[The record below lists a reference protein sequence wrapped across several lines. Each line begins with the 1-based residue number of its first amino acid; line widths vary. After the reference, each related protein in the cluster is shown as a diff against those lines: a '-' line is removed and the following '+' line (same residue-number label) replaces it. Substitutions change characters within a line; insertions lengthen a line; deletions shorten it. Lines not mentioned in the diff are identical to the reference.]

1 MLRKIMK
8 SVATI
13 SFTIFIVNLL
23 YAEGNWVSFTRSTP
37 DEPIINL
44 NNSTNQNVS
53 FEVEFYGINS
63 EEVVESGTTYQRI
76 SIPECFALDETG
88 KPEVPIVRQL
98 IAIPESDSVNFSTNI
113 INEMFFDDYN
123 IYPAPDYEEVY
134 NADGT
139 VYLAEVFAKDDTVY
153 NTNQFFPQV
162 TSEIRKIGYIRDQKV
177 AEVYIY
183 PIQFNPVTHQIKANA
198 NYEIELSFINQTSDV
213 NVNTGIFNNVCANTI
228 LNYQSSGI
236 TASINAGADPTGN
249 VEWIIVDNTLG
260 LITADYLIIT
270 ADQFFDIGN
279 HNPYIDL
286 LADHR
291 ADYNGFDVAVVNVE
305 DVMNVYPADPPYPDY
320 DNEQKIRNFIK
331 KVYEEGTANH
341 TLDGHLAYVLLVGD
355 TECPDPVWAPNPNEP
370 MPAAYEKFDKPFDY
384 YYTCVTEVGN
394 VYDSEGD
401 LYIGRFSA
409 GDTIELQNYA
419 IKTIN
424 HELEENAGNW
434 RDRIILTTAPID
446 EFNQYAPYIE
456 PCTEISQI
464 IPSEYEVIQVIAGD
478 GYLSNDDAAA
488 LLVAEINNGVSMV
501 SYWDHGYSTRWTTF
515 HESDFDLLNNE
526 YMQPYVISMAC
537 WTGNFDN
544 SSGYGDCMAEFFT
557 NTSDKGAVGFV
568 GNPRSTMNL
577 ATGKFINKAIWEDFC
592 YIAGEN
598 VLEAKLQNVSEERR
612 YEYNYFGDPALNIM
626 ITGEEWEL
634 PDLAIKKSDII
645 IPEGVHN
652 IGDVIPLNIRIT
664 NNTPDA
670 TTQFDVSFYL
680 GNPEDIESELIE
692 TVIVN
697 TGMGSYSY
705 EELSIEFNT
714 ANHHPDYC
722 ELYIWVDSGED
733 IEERFESNNINYTP
747 LTLYQFKEGFPVSLC
762 TSTNSNPISFDINDE
777 FPGEEI
783 ICGENLL
790 TCDGNI
796 IPGIHEN
803 NDTSGYTS
811 IGNLY
816 NDGEFQYL
824 ETALSGSDENKL
836 ECFNSDGS
844 LEWEFS
850 YPIGEVCSKFGPIIG
865 DIDNDGNEEILFCCS
880 TGAHDFNYF
889 LYCINSDGSERWCTD
904 FYEEEIF
911 LPTVANIQGYD
922 ETMIILPTIDR
933 VCLLNNNG
941 EEVTILYSAS
951 INDDIYPPCIS
962 SDLDKDGYLDIIF
975 LKKSE
980 NNYYL
985 GKLENGIY
993 QEIFLG
999 EYIHDGTS
1007 EELRVAIHNIS
1018 EFAISDMNNDGL
1030 SEIISSFCGDVKGI
1044 HIINNEMSSDFID
1057 IPTLSKK
1064 NIVIGDLD
1072 NDNSTDI
1079 VCMTSNGSKEYIEVY
1094 DNSCNKQDSVP
1105 FIGQCNFLWLSN
1117 IDQEPSLELV
1127 YNVGYDLYVID
1138 FPSSGT
1144 SVEWKGF
1151 RCNYRNSGV
1160 YEQPAYY
1167 APQGDAVYWT
1177 NTISLSNTFEIP
1189 ENSTVIIK
1197 QGAIIKAHSNSKLIV
1212 SGELIAQGTEI
1223 HSIKFIPDI
1232 QGASQDDW
1240 QGLEF
1245 PEGNSVAELY
1255 NVIIENA
1262 CVNAERELTIN
1273 GGSFI
1278 NTPLLQDRQSILL
1291 TDVDFDNSPIT
1302 ANSYGIVSQLEII
1315 SIQNCHIHNSPTDA
1329 GIEITGYPNISISY
1343 NVIEN
1348 CNSGIKLWES
1358 GSGIINSISN
1368 NIIRNN
1374 TQNYGI
1380 SIYHSYIDITDH
1392 NIIENNRV
1400 GLFISRESNF
1410 NLVGSETYP
1419 FQIISQNNEHEVR
1432 FTYDSRPGK
1441 FHLNEIYDDNHDYS
1455 YVKCEQVPPIEISQI
1470 NISNN
1475 YWGTSFNSNTDLS
1488 PTELFIYLPIWDPGV
1503 PEDPDNSSDKELYIL
1518 AKQYEEAEDYSEAE
1532 QTYKQLIS
1540 IYPESEYAKIAA
1552 KELLALKVK
1561 YDQDF
1566 VDLKLYYE
1574 TEPNMQYD
1582 DEMIRLSE
1590 FLITCCN
1597 VKLEEFEPAITW
1609 FEDIIQNPPSTVDS
1623 VFAVIDAGYT
1633 YLVMDNSRSCFSG
1646 EISELKPKSR
1656 KQYEVKRDELIDML
1670 FGDTEPENEIPLV
1683 YKLALFPNY
1692 PNPFNPETTISFSIP
1707 EESKIDL
1714 SIYNIKGQK
1723 VITLMNGKIEEGI
1736 HEVVWNSMDSSGK
1749 SVATGVYFYKLDVN
1763 GKSKGLK
1770 KMLLLK

>member
-13 SFTIFIVNLL
+13 SFSIFIVNLL

-37 DEPIINL
+37 DEPIVNL

-53 FEVEFYGINS
+53 FEVEFFGINS

-98 IAIPESDSVNFSTNI
+98 IAIPESDSVNFSINI

-139 VYLAEVFAKDDTVY
+139 AYLAEVFAKDDTVY

-162 TSEIRKIGYIRDQKV
+162 TSEIREIGYIRDQKV

-183 PIQFNPVTHQIKANA
+183 PIQFNPVTHQIKANT

-236 TASINAGADPTGN
+236 TASINTGADPTGN

-286 LADHR
+286 LANHR
-291 ADYNGFDVAVVNVE
+291 AEYNGFDVAVVNVE
-305 DVMNVYPADPPYPDY
+305 DVMNVYEPDDPFCPYV
-320 DNEQKIRNFIK
+320 NEQKIRNFIK

-341 TLDGHLAYVLLVGD
+341 TFDGHLAYVLLVGD
-355 TECPDPVWAPNPNEP
+355 TELNGPEP
-370 MPAAYEKFDKPFDY
+370 MPAAYERFNKPFDY

-394 VYDSEGD
+394 EYDSEGD

-409 GDTIELQNYA
+409 GDTTELQNYV

-424 HELEENAGNW
+424 HELEENAENW
-434 RDRIILTTAPID
+434 RNRIILTTAPID
-446 EFNQYAPYIE
+446 EFNPYAPYIE

-488 LLVAEINNGVSMV
+488 LLVAEINSGVSIA

-537 WTGNFDN
+537 WTGDFDN
-544 SSGYGDCMAEFFT
+544 TFGYGDCMAEFFT

-568 GNPRSTMNL
+568 GNPRTTCNL

-626 ITGEEWEL
+626 ITEEEWGL
-634 PDLAIKKSDII
+634 PDLAIKKSDIT

-652 IGDVIPLNIRIT
+652 IGDIIPITIRIT
-664 NNTPDA
+664 NNTPD
-670 TTQFDVSFYL
+670 TTAQFDVSFYL
-680 GNPEDIESELIE
+680 GNPEDSESELIE
-692 TVIVN
+692 TVIVD
-697 TGMGSYSY
+697 TGIGSYSY

-714 ANHHPDYC
+714 ANHHPDYY

-733 IEERFESNNINYTP
+733 IEERFKSNNINYTP

-762 TSTNSNPISFDINDE
+762 TVTNSNPISFDISDE
-777 FPGEEI
+777 YPGEEI
-783 ICGENLL
+783 ICGENFL
-790 TCDGNI
+790 TCNGNI
-796 IPGIHEN
+796 ISEFPEEN
-803 NDTSGYTS
+803 NTSGYTS

-824 ETALSGSDENKL
+824 ETALSESYENKL
-836 ECFNSDGS
+836 ECFNSGGS
-844 LEWEFS
+844 LEWDFS
-850 YPIGEVCSKFGPIIG
+850 YPVGEVCSQFGPIIG

-880 TGAHDFNYF
+880 TGAHDLTYF
-889 LYCINSDGSERWCTD
+889 LYCINSDGSQRWCTD
-904 FYEEEIF
+904 FNEEEIF
-911 LPTVANIQGYD
+911 LPIVANIQGYD
-922 ETMIILPTIDR
+922 EKMIILPTIDR

-941 EEVTILYSAS
+941 VIVTTLYSAS
-951 INDDIYPPCIS
+951 GNDDIYPPCIS

-980 NNYYL
+980 NDYYL

-1007 EELRVAIHNIS
+1007 EELREAIHNIS

-1030 SEIISSFCGDVKGI
+1030 SEIISSFCGSVKGI

-1079 VCMTSNGSKEYIEVY
+1079 VCMTRNGIKEYIEVY

-1105 FIGQCNFLWLSN
+1105 FIGQCNSLWLSN

-1151 RCNYRNSGV
+1151 QCNYRNSGV

-1167 APQGDAVYWT
+1167 APQGDTVYWT

-1232 QGASQDDW
+1232 QGASQDYW

-1278 NTPLLQDRQSILL
+1278 NTPLLQDRQSLWL
-1291 TDVDFDNSPIT
+1291 TDVDFDYSPIT
-1302 ANSYGIVSQLEII
+1302 AELYGITQLEIV
-1315 SIQNCHIHNSPTDA
+1315 SINNCHIFNSPMNS
-1329 GIEITGYPNISISY
+1329 GVEITGYPNLDISNNTIG
-1343 NVIEN
+1343 N
-1348 CNSGIKLWES
+1348 CLSGIKIWES
-1358 GSGIINSISN
+1358 GPGAINTIANNHISN
-1368 NIIRNN
+1368 N
-1374 TQNYGI
+1374 TEY
-1380 SIYHSYIDITDH
+1380 
-1392 NIIENNRV
+1392 
-1400 GLFISRESNF
+1400 GLFIFHSNIDIEGNNVISDNEEGLFVTHNSNF
-1410 NLVGSETYP
+1410 SMVGSENYPLQIVRENNTY
-1419 FQIISQNNEHEVR
+1419 EVR
-1432 FTYDSRPGK
+1432 FTYDSRPSQFYHNK
-1441 FHLNEIYDDNHDYS
+1441 IYDDNHEYS
-1455 YVKCEQVPPIEISQI
+1455 YVKCEHVPLIYMPISV
-1470 NISNN
+1470 SNN
-1475 YWGTSFNSNTDLS
+1475 NWGASFNPETDLS
-1488 PTELFIYLPIWDPGV
+1488 PLEVFTYLPIWYPGNPGN
-1503 PEDPDNSSDKELYIL
+1503 PEKGIDEEMYLS
-1518 AKQYEEAEDYSEAE
+1518 AKLSEESGNYQGAE
-1532 QTYKQLIS
+1532 QTYEQIITL
-1540 IYPESEYAKIAA
+1540 YPESEYAKIAA

-1566 VDLKLYYE
+1566 FGLKFYFE

-1609 FEDIIQNPPSTVDS
+1609 FEGIIQNPPSPVDS

-1646 EISELKPKSR
+1646 EISELKPQSR
-1656 KQYEVKRDELIDML
+1656 KQYTIKRDELIDML
-1670 FGDTEPENEIPLV
+1670 FGDTEPENEIPTV
-1683 YKLALFPNY
+1683 YELKLFPNY

-1707 EESKIDL
+1707 EDSKVGL
-1714 SIYNIKGQK
+1714 TIYNIKGQK
-1723 VITLMNGKIEEGI
+1723 VRTLVNGELEKGL
-1736 HEVVWNSMDSSGK
+1736 HDVVWNSKDSSSK
-1749 SVATGVYFYKLDVN
+1749 SVASGVYFYKFDVN
-1763 GKSKGLK
+1763 GKMKGLK